1 MTGDPNVSARASW
14 TLLLAASTLGCHA
27 EGVQEASTPADDVA
41 AESMPAGTESLS
53 ATAETPPAPSSEAT
67 PVNGMI
73 TGTVVETM
81 DAGGYTYVRVDSGS
95 GLAWAAG
102 PPVSVAPGDRLRFDA
117 SMPMSGYHSASLD
130 RTFARIYFTSA
141 LETLGGE
148 PAAAAAA
155 ADPATFAGRVSVGD
169 VFARRDELV
178 GSEIEVRGEVV
189 KFNAGIMGTNWL
201 HLQDGTG
208 SEGTDDL
215 TVTSD
220 ATVTVGDTVVIRGVL
235 VADRDFGYGYVY
247 DLIVEGAAV
256 TRE

>member
-1 MTGDPNVSARASW
+1 VSARASW
-14 TLLLAASTLGCHA
+14 TLLLAALTLGCHA

-41 AESMPAGTESLS
+41 AESMPAAVES
-53 ATAETPPAPSSEAT
+53 ATAIAETPSALPAEAA
-67 PVNGMI
+67 PLNGMI

-81 DAGGYTYVRVDSGS
+81 DAGGYTYVRVDTGS

-102 PPVSVAPGDRLRFDA
+102 PPLSVASGDRLRFDA
-117 SMPMSGYHSASLD
+117 SMPMSDYHSASLD

-141 LETLGGE
+141 LEALGGE
-148 PAAAAAA
+148 PATAAAPAT
-155 ADPATFAGRVSVGD
+155 PATFAGRVSVGD
-169 VFARRDELV
+169 VFARRGELV

-189 KFNAGIMGTNWL
+189 KYNAGIMGTNWL

-215 TVTSD
+215 TVTTD
-220 ATVTVGDTVVIRGVL
+220 ATAVVGDTMVVRGVL

-247 DLIVEGAAV
+247 DLIIEGAAV
-256 TRE
+256 SKE